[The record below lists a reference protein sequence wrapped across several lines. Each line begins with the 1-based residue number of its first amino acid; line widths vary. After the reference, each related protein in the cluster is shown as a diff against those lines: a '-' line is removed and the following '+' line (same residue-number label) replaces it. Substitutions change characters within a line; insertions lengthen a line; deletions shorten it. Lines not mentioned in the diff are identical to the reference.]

1 MLMKKRFYPLKRKS
15 KYGFTLFELLMAV
28 IMFGIVTIGFYFIYV
43 KNLIMVKET
52 KIILDEV
59 IYINN
64 CYNLFVS
71 DPINFTTNLEELYF
85 GKWEN
90 NFFINDN
97 VENIKLTYEE
107 DVYEIKIT
115 MIKNDEDIET
125 WIVKKVML

>member
-1 MLMKKRFYPLKRKS
+1 MKKRFYPLKRKS

-71 DPINFTTNLEELYF
+71 DPINFTTNL
-85 GKWEN
+85 
-90 NFFINDN
+90 
-97 VENIKLTYEE
+97 KLTYEE

>member
-1 MLMKKRFYPLKRKS
+1 MKKRFYPLKRKS

>member
-1 MLMKKRFYPLKRKS
+1 MKKRFYPLKRKS

-107 DVYEIKIT
+107 DVYEMEKCGY
-115 MIKNDEDIET
+115 N
-125 WIVKKVML
+125 IVDRIAY

>member
-1 MLMKKRFYPLKRKS
+1 MRKRFYPLKRKS

-125 WIVKKVML
+125 WKVKKVML